1 MLLLV
6 PTLGPFH
13 LLHPRYNAVSVLE
26 YIRQYPPG
34 QVLLA
39 SYGPEELAAGA
50 WRDEGELALFHVLPW
65 ARTAQIPV
73 EALDTSAHLKAEADH
88 FREALSQFP
97 KGQEI
102 LASAGGLE
110 ERLRTLLT
118 TPKPPQAFWSDATL
132 EELREYRAGYAER
145 LGEGP
150 ATGFRRE
157 RMEKVAETLKQRTPP
172 QEPTVVLADLLD
184 FALLH
189 ELLPGAQ
196 SPEPG
201 PPTEAERQRSVL
213 DRAWRLEESDDWG
226 TLLGQLAEV
235 EGPEAQYCAAQ
246 IYLAA
251 GQPADALEL
260 LEGLIHTD
268 FSFPEYLPGYALARY
283 GQLADLSGQRDKALR
298 AYQAVLALAWA
309 PREAREIALAGQ
321 RTPFKAG

>member
-26 YIRQYPPG
+26 YIRQHPPG
-34 QVLLA
+34 HVLLA
-39 SYGPEELAAGA
+39 SYGPEELATGA

-65 ARTAQIPV
+65 AQAAQIPV
-73 EALDTSAHLKAEADH
+73 EALDTSSHLKAEANRFH
-88 FREALSQFP
+88 EALSQFP

-102 LASAGGLE
+102 LASARGLE
-110 ERLRTLLT
+110 ERLQTLLT
-118 TPKPPQAFWSDATL
+118 TSQPPQAFWSEATL
-132 EELREYRAGYAER
+132 GELREYRAGYAKHF
-145 LGEGP
+145 GEGP
-150 ATGFRRE
+150 ATGFRHE
-157 RMEKVAETLKQRTPP
+157 RMEKVAENLKLRTQP

-189 ELLPGAQ
+189 ELLPGAW
-196 SPEPG
+196 SPEPR
-201 PPTEAERQRSVL
+201 PPTQAERQRSVL

-226 TLLGQLAEV
+226 ALLGQLAEI

-268 FSFPEYLPGYALARY
+268 FGFP
-283 GQLADLSGQRDKALR
+283 
-298 AYQAVLALAWA
+298 
-309 PREAREIALAGQ
+309 
-321 RTPFKAG
+321 